1 MNRWIRRTSIAALIV
16 TLFGALV
23 VGGFVYARSRLVTG
37 LEAKTGASVSF
48 DEFRLL
54 SDGIRLSGLELR
66 WPERAVEIRV
76 RELRADGGW
85 RRLLDGRPRRLALL
99 GVAIRVDTNQSF
111 PETFRRRDRR
121 SSTRD
126 EARTAEVAVEVADAT
141 LLVLDGDGELASFSG
156 MDARGDLNGFSGRVD
171 RARLGAP
178 ERNEWVDA
186 NGVAFE
192 LGRTPNGWRLASARV
207 ENLSTLAADSE
218 VRGTQT
224 SLFERVRR
232 VSRWR
237 GRSDDVAED
246 SARRDWSERVGRVE
260 VGDASFRWKSAEGEQ
275 MLLDSIRA
283 SLESSEG
290 GHFQTSGEGGS
301 EGGRRVVWNF
311 RGSYDFREVAG
322 DLRFEALP
330 LGLIASVLPDVP
342 WSSPER
348 ARLDGR
354 LTLSAEGAERVR
366 YDGMLRVGGA
376 AFAHP
381 RIAPTVV
388 GGIDATLVG
397 RGTLV
402 RSERTLVVDEMR
414 LQVGTAH
421 VELRGR
427 VEWPADRY
435 LIDLNATLPR
445 APCDAVLAMVPRSV
459 LDEVAGFAWGGTM
472 AGDASVFVDSRDLSL
487 TRVGV
492 RLQDQCEFAMVP
504 YLADLRRFDRAFSH
518 RVLEPDGT
526 SFEMET
532 GPGTERWTPIALVSP
547 FLVHAV
553 LAHEDAGFFSH
564 HGFVPSQFQV
574 ALARNLEAGRYV
586 QGASTVTMQLVKNV
600 FLHREKTL
608 ARKLQ
613 EAVLTWWIER
623 NWSKDRI
630 LELYLNVIEYGV
642 GVYGIRQ
649 ASEHYFGREPA
660 QLSLAESVFLANV
673 LPNPKLYQAQF
684 DEGRPSARTIA
695 RMSGLMRRMRERGRI
710 DEAALEAGLAELAT
724 FRFHRAGDPAP
735 VPRELVGGVAALP
748 IPTYVGEDA
757 PERERELEVQ
767 EEDPRAIEEWETPAE

>member
-1 MNRWIRRTSIAALIV
+1 VNRWIRRTTVAALIV
-16 TLFGALV
+16 GLLGALV
-23 VGGFVYARSRLVTG
+23 VVGFVYARSKLLSL

-48 DEFRLL
+48 EALRPVA
-54 SDGIRLSGLELR
+54 DGIRVSGLELR
-66 WPERAVEIRV
+66 WPGRSVEIRV

-85 RRLLDGRPRRLALL
+85 RRLFSGRPRHIALSD
-99 GVAIRVDTNQSF
+99 VAIRVDTNQPF
-111 PETFRRRDRR
+111 PESLRRRDRQSSDR
-121 SSTRD
+121 S
-126 EARTAEVAVEVADAT
+126 ELRTADTSLELVDAK
-141 LLVLDGDGELASFSG
+141 LLVLDSDGEVASFSG
-156 MDARGDLNGFSGRVD
+156 LHARGDLTGFSGQLGQ
-171 RARLGAP
+171 ARLGGVEHH
-178 ERNEWVDA
+178 ERVDA
-186 NGVAFE
+186 SGVVFE
-192 LGRTPNGWRLASARV
+192 VARAPTGWRLGSARV
-207 ENLSTLAADSE
+207 ESLSAVAADAE
-218 VRGTQT
+218 FRGAQA
-224 SLFERVRR
+224 SLFERVRLA
-232 VSRWR
+232 SRWR
-237 GRSDDVAED
+237 SRAEGDREVVAGRV
-246 SARRDWSERVGRVE
+246 WSERIGRVE
-260 VGDASFRWKSAEGEQ
+260 VGDASFRWWSAAGEQ
-275 MLLDSIRA
+275 VLLDSIRA
-283 SLESSEG
+283 SIESTDG

-301 EGGRRVVWNF
+301 DGGRRVVWNF
-311 RGSYDFREVAG
+311 RGSSDFREVVG

-342 WSSPER
+342 WSSPEH

-354 LTLSAEGAERVR
+354 LTLSAEGAERIR
-366 YDGMLRVGGA
+366 YDGMLRIGNA

-381 RIAPTVV
+381 RIAPAVV
-388 GGIDATLVG
+388 GGIHATLVG
-397 RGTLV
+397 QGTLV
-402 RSERTLVVDEMR
+402 RSARTLVVDEMR

-427 VEWPADRY
+427 VEWPPDRY

-445 APCDAVLAMVPRSV
+445 APCDAVLGMVPRSV
-459 LDEVAGFAWGGTM
+459 LDEVAGFAWSGTM
-472 AGDASVFVDSRDLSL
+472 AGDASVFVDSRDLSA

-492 RLQDQCEFAMVP
+492 RLQDQCEFVTVP
-504 YLADLRRFDRAFSH
+504 YVADLRRFERSFLH

-564 HGFVPSQFQV
+564 HGFVPSQFRV

-630 LELYLNVIEYGV
+630 LELYLNVIEYGF

-673 LPNPKLYQAQF
+673 LPNPKVYQAQYA
-684 DEGRPSARTIA
+684 EGRPNARTIA
-695 RMSGLMRRMRERGRI
+695 RMGGLMRRMRERGRI
-710 DEAALEAGLAELAT
+710 DEDALEAGLAELAT
-724 FRFHRAGDPAP
+724 FRFHRDGEPAP
-735 VPRELVGGVAALP
+735 EPRELVGGVAALP
-748 IPTYVGEDA
+748 IPTYVGDDA
-757 PERERELEVQ
+757 PDRERELEVL
-767 EEDPRAIEEWETPAE
+767 EEDPRAIQEWEMPAE